1 MRSAVVAHARRVY
14 WQTSPASPTHHG
26 PVCGDRALRC
36 PSMRPLVRPLSV
48 GGRRAAGP
56 LVHHCGGAPRSCP
69 GRWRS
74 GLHDWPLVV
83 VHMRPLVLVVA
94 GLLHPK
100 PALLPPASVNDP
112 AVERKPPPPRSSR
125 RCTSSDHIFTLFDI
139 WKPRRRRGCRI
150 APSERSSRARILS
163 AFVSCSCESM
173 DAQTNDR
180 TRERMVGEEGG
191 GSSATITHAGC
202 TAQPWCPHPIQR
214 TTSYTMKHGARE

>member
-1 MRSAVVAHARRVY
+1 MRSAVVAHAWRAY
-14 WQTSPASPTHHG
+14 WPTSPACPTHHG

-180 TRERMVGEEGG
+180 TREHMVGEEGG